1 VLKAHLGLAL
11 AVSGN
16 TNIARMKNFEKKISG
31 LIIGSI
37 FPLSL
42 GLLSVTIWVLFDKSE
57 SRPVLYLVS
66 GLLIGG
72 LINIKFLKSWIN
84 RRFSLP
90 IWIIAMIYIVYNV
103 FVYGFFMGL
112 PVFNTLLGLLAGYY
126 FGNRICFNN
135 VESDKHSKYINK
147 VSIFSGLIMT
157 FVCISS
163 GFLAIYDNGAA
174 GMIQNV
180 LGLGFEVTSSMLWII
195 VLIGGL
201 ILILTNILLTRITMI
216 KTIKNCAC

>member
-1 VLKAHLGLAL
+1 
-11 AVSGN
+11 
-16 TNIARMKNFEKKISG
+16 MKNFEKKING

-42 GLLSVTIWVLFDKSE
+42 GLLSVTIWVLFDKAE
-57 SRPVLYLVS
+57 NRPFIYLVS

-72 LINIKFLKSWIN
+72 LIDLKFLKSWIN
-84 RRFSLP
+84 RRFNFS
-90 IWIIAMIYIVYNV
+90 IWIIASIYIVYNI

-112 PVFNTLLGLLAGYY
+112 PVFNAFLGLLAGYY
-126 FGNRICFNN
+126 FGNRICFNK
-135 VESDKHSKYINK
+135 VESEKHPKLINQ
-147 VSIFSGLIMT
+147 VSIFAGLIMT

-163 GFLAIYDNGAA
+163 GFLAIYDNGAS

-180 LGLGFEVTSSMLWII
+180 LGLSFEVTRSMLWGI

-201 ILILTNILLTRITMI
+201 TLILANILLTRITMI
-216 KTIKNCAC
+216 KTIKNYAR

>member
-1 VLKAHLGLAL
+1 
-11 AVSGN
+11 
-16 TNIARMKNFEKKISG
+16 MKNFEKKING

-42 GLLSVTIWVLFDKSE
+42 GLLSVTIWVLFDKAE
-57 SRPVLYLVS
+57 NRPFIYLVS

-72 LINIKFLKSWIN
+72 LIDLKFLKSWIN
-84 RRFSLP
+84 RRFNLP
-90 IWIIAMIYIVYNV
+90 IWIIASIYLVYNI

-112 PVFNTLLGLLAGYY
+112 PVFNAFLGLLAGYY
-126 FGNRICFNN
+126 FGNRICFNK
-135 VESDKHSKYINK
+135 VESEKHPKLINQ
-147 VSIFSGLIMT
+147 VSIFAGLIMT

-163 GFLAIYDNGAA
+163 GFLAIYDNGAS

-180 LGLGFEVTSSMLWII
+180 LGLSFEVTRSMLWGI

-201 ILILTNILLTRITMI
+201 TLILANILLTRITMI
-216 KTIKNCAC
+216 KTIKNYAR

>member
-1 VLKAHLGLAL
+1 
-11 AVSGN
+11 
-16 TNIARMKNFEKKISG
+16 MKNFEKKING

-57 SRPVLYLVS
+57 SRPFIYLVS

-72 LINIKFLKSWIN
+72 LIDLKFLKSWIN
-84 RRFSLP
+84 RRFNLP
-90 IWIIAMIYIVYNV
+90 IWIIASIYLVYNI

-112 PVFNTLLGLLAGYY
+112 PVFNAFLGLLAGYY
-126 FGNRICFNN
+126 FGNRICFNK
-135 VESDKHSKYINK
+135 VESEKYPKLINQ
-147 VSIFSGLIMT
+147 VSIFAGLIMT

-163 GFLAIYDNGAA
+163 GFLAIYDNGAS

-180 LGLGFEVTSSMLWII
+180 LGLSFEVTRSMLWGI

-201 ILILTNILLTRITMI
+201 TLILANILLTRITMI
-216 KTIKNCAC
+216 KTIKNYAR